1 MVYHFKRVYYLYGI
15 TIVRTHTRVKKVYY
29 IRLFPESWQKTK
41 ETEKRTQKQM
51 TARNASESLKIFSA
65 DNY

>member
-15 TIVRTHTRVKKVYY
+15 TIVRTHTRVKIVYY

-41 ETEKRTQKQM
+41 ETEKGL
-51 TARNASESLKIFSA
+51 RNR
-65 DNY
+65 